1 MNVAKVIKVYG
12 RAKVAHLQGERFDRE
27 GTIFVPSEKAWFE
40 TIDTD
45 NHFVYRQGKRSGSS
59 LMCTCGG
66 SAGIFQYDAYMKFS
80 SVNRGRIIACI
91 THMNTGKHAD
101 GSS

>member
-1 MNVAKVIKVYG
+1 MKIIHVHG
-12 RAKVAHLQGERFDRE
+12 RARVAYPDGNRVERE
-27 GTIFVPSEKAWFE
+27 ESIFVKSEPGWFY

-45 NHFVYRQGKRSGSS
+45 NHFVYRQTHKPGST

-66 SAGIFQYDAYMKFS
+66 TAGIFNYEAYRKFS
-80 SVNRGRIIACI
+80 SVNRGRIIACV
-91 THMNTGKHAD
+91 THVNTGKHAD

>member
-1 MNVAKVIKVYG
+1 MSSPKVIRVYG
-12 RAKVAHLQGERFDRE
+12 RAKIAYLDGERIERAE
-27 GTIFVPSEKAWFE
+27 EVFVPTEKAWFY

-45 NHFVYRQGKRSGSS
+45 NHFVYRQTRKAGSS

-66 SAGIFQYDAYMKFS
+66 TAGIFQYDAYMQFS

-91 THMNTGKHAD
+91 THMNTGRHAD

>member
-1 MNVAKVIKVYG
+1 MKIIHVHG
-12 RAKVAHLQGERFDRE
+12 RARVAYPDGQRIERLE
-27 GTIFVPSEKAWFE
+27 EIFVPSEPGWFY

-45 NHFVYRQGKRSGSS
+45 NHFVYRQGNKGGSS

-66 SAGIFQYDAYMKFS
+66 AAGIFQYDAYMRFS

-91 THMNTGKHAD
+91 THMNTSKHAD
-101 GSS
+101 GST